1 MAHDLGVEE
10 DNLYV
15 EFFGL
20 NHLSWIRSV
29 KKKGEEILPE
39 LLADDA
45 FLQGVQEFSMFDPE
59 LLRSIGFLTN
69 EIRCNQRKDD
79 RERQHS
85 NDG

>member
-10 DNLYV
+10 DDLYV

-45 FLQGVQEFSMFDPE
+45 FYRGTGILHV
-59 LLRSIGFLTN
+59 
-69 EIRCNQRKDD
+69 
-79 RERQHS
+79 
-85 NDG
+85 